1 MRGDCITSKTRE
13 GGCGNTFIS
22 AQKNM
27 SYEEKNNNPT
37 VVPNENTPMHTLKL
51 EGRRRVSLTG
61 VKDVDGFDEH
71 TVILVTTQG
80 MMSIYGED
88 LHITKLNVDEGV
100 LCVDGRINAL
110 QYSDGE
116 NKGKNVLGKLFR

>member
-1 MRGDCITSKTRE
+1 
-13 GGCGNTFIS
+13 
-22 AQKNM
+22 M

>member
-1 MRGDCITSKTRE
+1 
-13 GGCGNTFIS
+13 
-22 AQKNM
+22 M
-27 SYEEKNNNPT
+27 SYDEKINNPT
-37 VVPNENTPMHTLKL
+37 LVTNENAPMHTLKL
-51 EGRRRVSLTG
+51 EGRRKISISG

-100 LCVDGRINAL
+100 LCVEGRINAL